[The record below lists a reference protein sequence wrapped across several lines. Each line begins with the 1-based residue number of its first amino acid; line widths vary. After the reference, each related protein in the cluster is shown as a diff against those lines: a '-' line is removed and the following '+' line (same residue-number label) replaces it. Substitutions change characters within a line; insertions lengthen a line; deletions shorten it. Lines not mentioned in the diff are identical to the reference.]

1 MIRKLAVLLSSL
13 YVTSAYTSV
22 EITPYVV
29 NGNDISATKYPS
41 FTSLMYD
48 RIDYDRIYGTSP
60 YCGATL
66 LTQYYVLTAAH
77 CIYGNTNTQLF
88 TSVVPQLQN
97 ESDFPNAIT
106 QRVMVSEYY
115 YPDNYNNDTLAND
128 IAILKLSQPIT
139 AVFDYA
145 DLANSTDATN
155 YRGINSGD
163 PFFAVGHGNTQS
175 GRDDSEDLQ
184 ETQLSYV
191 SNSNCNLY
199 NVDTSANLCMDGASS
214 QNGRDNATCQGDSG
228 GPLFWNNKQ
237 VGITS
242 FGPTT
247 CGDMS
252 VIANSIFTE
261 VSDHRAWIS
270 SVLNGS
276 ETPKV
281 TVNDAQRISYLN
293 SINANSSGGD
303 SGGANSWLGLLILS
317 GIALWR
323 RKSSYLQQ
331 HS

>member
-1 MIRKLAVLLSSL
+1 MIRKLAILLSSL

-22 EITPYVV
+22 AITPYVV

-115 YPDNYNNDTLAND
+115 YPDNYNNDTVAND

-145 DLANSTDATN
+145 DLASSTDATN

-163 PFFAVGHGNTQS
+163 AFFAVGHGNTQS
-175 GRDDSEDLQ
+175 GRDDSEALQ

-293 SINANSSGGD
+293 STNANSSGGD

-331 HS
+331 RS

>member
-1 MIRKLAVLLSSL
+1 MRKLAVLLSSL

-22 EITPYVV
+22 AITPYVV

-145 DLANSTDATN
+145 DLASSTDATN

-175 GRDDSEDLQ
+175 GYDDSEALQ
-184 ETQLSYV
+184 ETLLRYV
-191 SNSNCNLY
+191 SNSNCDLY